1 MVITDIFKK
10 QGTRYQIE
18 VDGAY
23 WTILDVEVIADFHLK
38 KGMEVTEELQAE
50 VQRAADYRRGKER
63 ALYLLGYRDHCR
75 KDLVGKLSKNIDR
88 ELAEEIADKM
98 EELGFLDDRKYAEKL
113 ARHLILV
120 KKRGERRALQ
130 EMALKGIDRGV
141 AQEAV
146 ALVEPDK
153 NLLQEL
159 IERKYL
165 RYLEDEKGRN
175 KVIAA
180 LMRLG
185 HDYGDIVKA
194 VDEAEASLK
203 DES

>member
-23 WTILDVEVIADFHLK
+23 WTIIDVEIIADFHLK
-38 KGMEVTEELQAE
+38 KGMEVTEEMQE
-50 VQRAADYRRGKER
+50 KVQRAADYRRGKER

-75 KDLVGKLSKNIDR
+75 KDLVSKLSKNIDKD
-88 ELAEEIADKM
+88 LAEEIADKM

-113 ARHLILV
+113 ARHLVLV

-130 EMALKGIDRGV
+130 EMVLKGIDR
-141 AQEAV
+141 ETAV
-146 ALVEPDK
+146 AAISLVEPDE
-153 NLLQEL
+153 NLLQQL

-165 RYLEDEKGRN
+165 RYLGDEKGRN

-185 HDYGDIVKA
+185 HDYGDVIQA

-203 DES
+203 EE

>member
-18 VDGAY
+18 VDGEY
-23 WTILDVEVIADFHLK
+23 WTILDVEIVADFHLK
-38 KGMEVTEELQAE
+38 KGMEVTEGLQAE
-50 VQRAADYRRGKER
+50 VQWAADYRRGKER

-75 KDLVGKLSKNIDR
+75 KELVDKLSKNLDR

-120 KKRGERRALQ
+120 KKRGERRTLQ
-130 EMALKGIDRGV
+130 EMVLKGIDRET
-141 AQEAV
+141 AIEAIS
-146 ALVEPDK
+146 LVEPDE
-153 NLLQEL
+153 NMLQEL

-165 RYLEDEKGRN
+165 RYLGDEKGRN

-185 HDYGDIVKA
+185 HDYGDVVRA
-194 VDEAEASLK
+194 VDEAAAALK
-203 DES
+203 EE

>member
-23 WTILDVEVIADFHLK
+23 WTIIDVEIIADFHLK
-38 KGMEVTEELQAE
+38 KGMEIGEDLQE
-50 VQRAADYRRGKER
+50 KVQRAADYRRGKER

-75 KDLVGKLSKNIDR
+75 KDLVDKLSKNIDR
-88 ELAEEIADKM
+88 DLAEEIADKM

-113 ARHLILV
+113 ARYLILF

-130 EMALKGIDRGV
+130 EMALKGIDRETAV
-141 AQEAV
+141 EAIS
-146 ALVEPDK
+146 LVEPDE
-153 NLLQEL
+153 NLLQQL

-165 RYLEDEKGRN
+165 RYLGDEKGRN

-185 HDYGDIVKA
+185 HDYGDVIQA

-203 DES
+203 EE

>member
-23 WTILDVEVIADFHLK
+23 WTIIDVEIIAAFHLK
-38 KGMEVTEELQAE
+38 KGMEVTEEIQE
-50 VQRAADYRRGKER
+50 KVQRAADYRRGKER

-75 KDLVGKLSKNIDR
+75 KDLVDKLSKNIDR
-88 ELAEEIADKM
+88 DLAEEIADKM

-113 ARHLILV
+113 ARHLMLV

-130 EMALKGIDRGV
+130 EMVLKGIDR
-141 AQEAV
+141 ETAV
-146 ALVEPDK
+146 DAISLVEPDE

-165 RYLEDEKGRN
+165 RYLGDEKGRN

-185 HDYGDIVKA
+185 HDYSDVIRA

-203 DES
+203 EE

>member
-1 MVITDIFKK
+1 MVITDILKK

-18 VDGAY
+18 VDGTY
-23 WTILDVEVIADFHLK
+23 WAILDVEIIADFHLK
-38 KGMEVTEELQAE
+38 KGMEISKELQAK

-75 KDLVGKLSKNIDR
+75 KDLVDKLSKNIDR
-88 ELAEEIADKM
+88 DLAEEIADKM
-98 EELGFLDDRKYAEKL
+98 EELGFLNDGKYAEKL

-130 EMALKGIDRGV
+130 EMMLKGIDRETAV
-141 AQEAV
+141 EAIS
-146 ALVEPDK
+146 LVEPDE

-159 IERKYL
+159 IRRKYL
-165 RYLEDEKGRN
+165 RYLGDEKGRN

-185 HDYGDIVKA
+185 HDYSDVVRA

-203 DES
+203 EE

>member
-23 WTILDVEVIADFHLK
+23 WTIIDVEIIADFHLK
-38 KGMEVTEELQAE
+38 KGMEVTEEMQE
-50 VQRAADYRRGKER
+50 KVQRAADYRRGKER

-75 KDLVGKLSKNIDR
+75 KDLVDKLSKNIDR
-88 ELAEEIADKM
+88 DLAEEIADKM

-130 EMALKGIDRGV
+130 EMALKGIDRETAV
-141 AQEAV
+141 EAIS
-146 ALVEPDK
+146 LVEPDE
-153 NLLQEL
+153 NLLQQL

-165 RYLEDEKGRN
+165 RYLGDEKGRN

-185 HDYGDIVKA
+185 HDYGDVIQA
-194 VDEAEASLK
+194 VDEAQASLK
-203 DES
+203 EE

>member
-23 WTILDVEVIADFHLK
+23 WTIIDVEIIADFHLK
-38 KGMEVTEELQAE
+38 KGMEVTEEMQE
-50 VQRAADYRRGKER
+50 KVQRAADYRRGKER

-75 KDLVGKLSKNIDR
+75 KDLVDKLSKNIDR
-88 ELAEEIADKM
+88 DLAEEIADKM

-130 EMALKGIDRGV
+130 EMALKGIDRETAV
-141 AQEAV
+141 EAIS
-146 ALVEPDK
+146 LVEPDE
-153 NLLQEL
+153 NLLQQL

-165 RYLEDEKGRN
+165 RYLGDEKGRN

-185 HDYGDIVKA
+185 HDYNDVIQA

-203 DES
+203 EE

>member
-23 WTILDVEVIADFHLK
+23 WTILDVEILVDYHLK

-75 KDLVGKLSKNIDR
+75 KELVDKLSKNIDR

-98 EELGFLDDRKYAEKL
+98 EELGFLDDRKYAGKL

-130 EMALKGIDRGV
+130 EMTLKGIDRS
-141 AQEAV
+141 AAMEAI
-146 ALVEPDK
+146 AEVEPDE
-153 NLLQEL
+153 NLLSEL
-159 IERKYL
+159 IQRKYL
-165 RYLEDEKGRN
+165 RYLGDEKGRN

-185 HDYGDIVKA
+185 HDYGDVVRA
-194 VDEAEASLK
+194 VDEAEASLQ
-203 DES
+203 EE

>member
-18 VDGAY
+18 VDGEY
-23 WTILDVEVIADFHLK
+23 WTILDVEIVADFHLK
-38 KGMEVTEELQAE
+38 KGMEVTEGLQAE
-50 VQRAADYRRGKER
+50 VQWAAAYRRGKER

-75 KDLVGKLSKNIDR
+75 KELVDKLSKNLDR

-130 EMALKGIDRGV
+130 EMVLKGIDRET
-141 AQEAV
+141 AIEAIS
-146 ALVEPDK
+146 LVEPDK
-153 NLLQEL
+153 NMLQEL

-165 RYLEDEKGRN
+165 RYLGDEKGRN

-185 HDYGDIVKA
+185 HDYGDVVQA
-194 VDEAEASLK
+194 VDEAEAALK
-203 DES
+203 EE

>member
-1 MVITDIFKK
+1 MVITDILKK

-18 VDGAY
+18 VDGTY
-23 WTILDVEVIADFHLK
+23 WAILDVEIIADFHLK
-38 KGMEVTEELQAE
+38 QGMEINEELQAK

-75 KDLVGKLSKNIDR
+75 KDLVDKLSKNIDR
-88 ELAEEIADKM
+88 DLAEEIADKM
-98 EELGFLDDRKYAEKL
+98 EELGFLNDRKYAEKL

-130 EMALKGIDRGV
+130 EMVLKGIDR
-141 AQEAV
+141 ETAV
-146 ALVEPDK
+146 AAISLVEPDE

-159 IERKYL
+159 IRRKYL
-165 RYLEDEKGRN
+165 RYLGDEKGRN

-180 LMRLG
+180 LIRLG
-185 HDYGDIVKA
+185 HDYGDVVQA

-203 DES
+203 EE

>member
-1 MVITDIFKK
+1 MVITDILKK

-23 WTILDVEVIADFHLK
+23 WAILDVEIIADFHLK
-38 KGMEVTEELQAE
+38 KGMEINEELQAK

-75 KDLVGKLSKNIDR
+75 KDLVDKLSKNIDR
-88 ELAEEIADKM
+88 DLAEEIADKM
-98 EELGFLDDRKYAEKL
+98 EELGFLNDRKYAEKL

-130 EMALKGIDRGV
+130 EMVLKGIDR
-141 AQEAV
+141 ETAV
-146 ALVEPDK
+146 AAISLVEPDE

-159 IERKYL
+159 IRRKYL
-165 RYLEDEKGRN
+165 RYLGDEKGRN

-180 LMRLG
+180 LIRLG
-185 HDYGDIVKA
+185 HDYGDVVQA

-203 DES
+203 EE

>member
-23 WTILDVEVIADFHLK
+23 WTIIDVEIIADFHLK
-38 KGMEVTEELQAE
+38 KGMEVTEEMQE
-50 VQRAADYRRGKER
+50 KVQRAADYRRGKER

-75 KDLVGKLSKNIDR
+75 KDLVDKLSKNIDR
-88 ELAEEIADKM
+88 DLAEEI
-98 EELGFLDDRKYAEKL
+98 
-113 ARHLILV
+113 V
-120 KKRGERRALQ
+120 
-130 EMALKGIDRGV
+130 
-141 AQEAV
+141 EAIS
-146 ALVEPDK
+146 LVEPDE
-153 NLLQEL
+153 NLLQQL

-165 RYLEDEKGRN
+165 RYLGDEKGRN

-185 HDYGDIVKA
+185 HDYGDVIQA

-203 DES
+203 EE

>member
-23 WTILDVEVIADFHLK
+23 WTIIDVEIIADFHLK
-38 KGMEVTEELQAE
+38 KGMEVTEEMQE
-50 VQRAADYRRGKER
+50 KVQRAADYRRGKER

-75 KDLVGKLSKNIDR
+75 KDLVDKLSKNIDR
-88 ELAEEIADKM
+88 DLAEEIADKM

-113 ARHLILV
+113 ARHLVLV

-130 EMALKGIDRGV
+130 EMVLKGIDR
-141 AQEAV
+141 ETAV
-146 ALVEPDK
+146 AAISLVEPDE
-153 NLLQEL
+153 NLLQQL

-165 RYLEDEKGRN
+165 RYLGDEKGRN

-185 HDYGDIVKA
+185 HDYGDVIQA

-203 DES
+203 EE

>member
-23 WTILDVEVIADFHLK
+23 WTIIDVEIIADFHLK
-38 KGMEVTEELQAE
+38 KGMEIGEDLQE
-50 VQRAADYRRGKER
+50 KVQRAADYRRGKER

-75 KDLVGKLSKNIDR
+75 KDLVDKLSKNIDR
-88 ELAEEIADKM
+88 DLAEEIADKM

-113 ARHLILV
+113 ARYLILF

-130 EMALKGIDRGV
+130 EMALKGIDR
-141 AQEAV
+141 ETAV
-146 ALVEPDK
+146 AAISLVEPDE
-153 NLLQEL
+153 NLLQQL

-165 RYLEDEKGRN
+165 RYLGDEKGRN

-185 HDYGDIVKA
+185 HDYGDVIQA

-203 DES
+203 EE

>member
-1 MVITDIFKK
+1 MVITDVFKK
-10 QGTRYQIE
+10 QGTRYQVE
-18 VDGAY
+18 VDGEY
-23 WTILDVEVIADFHLK
+23 WTILDVEIIVDFHLK
-38 KGMEVTEELQAE
+38 KGMEITEELQVE

-75 KDLVGKLSKNIDR
+75 KDLVDKLSKNIDR

-98 EELGFLDDRKYAEKL
+98 EELGFLNDQKYAEKL

-130 EMALKGIDRGV
+130 EMALKGIDRDV
-141 AQEAV
+141 ALEAIT
-146 ALVEPDK
+146 LVEPDE

-159 IERKYL
+159 IAQKYL
-165 RYLEDEKGRN
+165 RYLGDEKGRN

-185 HDYGDIVKA
+185 HDYGDVIRA

-203 DES
+203 EE

>member
-18 VDGAY
+18 VDGEY
-23 WTILDVEVIADFHLK
+23 WTILDVEIVADFHLK
-38 KGMEVTEELQAE
+38 KGMEVTEGLQAE
-50 VQRAADYRRGKER
+50 VQRAADYRGGKER

-75 KDLVGKLSKNIDR
+75 KDLVSKLSKNIDR

-130 EMALKGIDRGV
+130 EMVLKGIDRET
-141 AQEAV
+141 AIEAIS
-146 ALVEPDK
+146 LVEPDE
-153 NLLQEL
+153 NMLQEL

-165 RYLEDEKGRN
+165 RYLGDEKGRN

-185 HDYGDIVKA
+185 HDYGDVVRA
-194 VDEAEASLK
+194 VDEAAAALK
-203 DES
+203 EE

>member
-1 MVITDIFKK
+1 MVITDILKK

-18 VDGAY
+18 VDGTY
-23 WTILDVEVIADFHLK
+23 WAILDVEIIADFHLK
-38 KGMEVTEELQAE
+38 KGMEISKELQAK

-75 KDLVGKLSKNIDR
+75 KDLVDKLSKNIDR
-88 ELAEEIADKM
+88 DLAEEIADKM
-98 EELGFLDDRKYAEKL
+98 EELGFLNDRKYAEKL

-130 EMALKGIDRGV
+130 EMVLKGIDR
-141 AQEAV
+141 ETAV
-146 ALVEPDK
+146 AAISLVEPDE

-159 IERKYL
+159 IRRKYL
-165 RYLEDEKGRN
+165 RYLGDEKGRN

-180 LMRLG
+180 LIRLG
-185 HDYGDIVKA
+185 HDYGDVVQA

-203 DES
+203 EE

>member
-23 WTILDVEVIADFHLK
+23 WTIIDVEIIADFHLK
-38 KGMEVTEELQAE
+38 KGMEVTEEMQE
-50 VQRAADYRRGKER
+50 KVQRASDYRRGKER

-75 KDLVGKLSKNIDR
+75 KDLVDKLSKNIDR
-88 ELAEEIADKM
+88 DLAEELADKM

-130 EMALKGIDRGV
+130 EMALKGIDRETAV
-141 AQEAV
+141 EAIS
-146 ALVEPDK
+146 LVEPDE
-153 NLLQEL
+153 NLLQQL

-165 RYLEDEKGRN
+165 RYLGDEKGRN

-185 HDYGDIVKA
+185 HDYSDVIRA

-203 DES
+203 EE

>member
-18 VDGAY
+18 LDGAY
-23 WTILDVEVIADFHLK
+23 WTIIDVEIIADFHLK
-38 KGMEVTEELQAE
+38 KGMEVTEEMQE
-50 VQRAADYRRGKER
+50 KVQRAADYRRGKER

-75 KDLVGKLSKNIDR
+75 KDLVDKLSKNIDR
-88 ELAEEIADKM
+88 DLAEEIADKM

-130 EMALKGIDRGV
+130 EMALKGIDRETAV
-141 AQEAV
+141 EAIS
-146 ALVEPDK
+146 LVEPDE
-153 NLLQEL
+153 NLLQQL

-165 RYLEDEKGRN
+165 RYLGDEKGRN

-185 HDYGDIVKA
+185 HDYGDVIQA
-194 VDEAEASLK
+194 VDEAQASLK
-203 DES
+203 EE

>member
-1 MVITDIFKK
+1 MVITDILKK

-18 VDGAY
+18 VDGTY
-23 WTILDVEVIADFHLK
+23 WAILDVEIIADFHLK
-38 KGMEVTEELQAE
+38 QGMEINEELQAKI
-50 VQRAADYRRGKER
+50 QRAADYRRGKER

-75 KDLVGKLSKNIDR
+75 KDLVDKLSKNIDR
-88 ELAEEIADKM
+88 DLAEEIADKM
-98 EELGFLDDRKYAEKL
+98 EELGFLNDRKYAEKL

-130 EMALKGIDRGV
+130 EMVLKGIDR
-141 AQEAV
+141 ETAV
-146 ALVEPDK
+146 AAISLVEPDE

-159 IERKYL
+159 IRRKYL
-165 RYLEDEKGRN
+165 RYLGDEKGRN

-180 LMRLG
+180 LIRLG
-185 HDYGDIVKA
+185 HDYGDVVQA

-203 DES
+203 EE

>member
-1 MVITDIFKK
+1 MD
-10 QGTRYQIE
+10 
-18 VDGAY
+18 
-23 WTILDVEVIADFHLK
+23 
-38 KGMEVTEELQAE
+38 
-50 VQRAADYRRGKER
+50 
-63 ALYLLGYRDHCR
+63 
-75 KDLVGKLSKNIDR
+75 KLSKNIDR
-88 ELAEEIADKM
+88 DLAEELADKM

-130 EMALKGIDRGV
+130 EMALKGIDRETAV
-141 AQEAV
+141 EAIS
-146 ALVEPDK
+146 LVEPDE
-153 NLLQEL
+153 NLLQQL

-165 RYLEDEKGRN
+165 RYLGDEKGRN

-185 HDYGDIVKA
+185 HDYSDVIRA

-203 DES
+203 EE